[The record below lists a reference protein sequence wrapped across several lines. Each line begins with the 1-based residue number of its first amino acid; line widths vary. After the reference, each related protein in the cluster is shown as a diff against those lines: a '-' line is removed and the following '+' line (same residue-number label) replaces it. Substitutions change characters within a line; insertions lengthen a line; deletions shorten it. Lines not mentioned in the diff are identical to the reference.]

1 MSQSLKSC
9 IKQLEEQLAKDHS
22 ALQGAYFNLKSD
34 VCHKMTS
41 PKSLALAFFSGFSLM
56 YFNKQKSQQAAD
68 PKKLPLL
75 PALTHAS
82 NFILLGERL
91 KSLFGL

>member
-9 IKQLEEQLAKDHS
+9 IKQLEEQLAEKHS
-22 ALQGAYFNLKSD
+22 SLQSAYVNLKSD
-34 VCHKMTS
+34 VYQKMTS

-56 YFNKQKSQQAAD
+56 YFNKQKSQQSAD
-68 PKKLPLL
+68 PKKMPLL

-91 KSLFGL
+91 KRLLSF